1 MKQQTIDN
9 ARGYSWPSTLHLTTE
24 HFGQEDFVMT
34 EAEMLKAIHELN
46 AADPNGKPLT
56 LDHCERLDFDKA
68 RPDNTAALYQ
78 STSDG
83 LWLKIENPALT
94 CWPPEGA
101 GPDTHHFYDPAEPE
115 DVANFESP

>member
-56 LDHCERLDFDKA
+56 LDHCERLEFVRA
-68 RPDNTAALYQ
+68 RADNTAR
-78 STSDG
+78 SEERRVGKECRSR
-83 LWLKIENPALT
+83 W
-94 CWPPEGA
+94 
-101 GPDTHHFYDPAEPE
+101 
-115 DVANFESP
+115 SPYH